1 MRVRSITLLIGL
13 EVVKVWNVMYDY
25 LMYLDPENKV
35 KQLNIV
41 NIAKLNSNIKVV
53 LDSKEWESFEG
64 NYYLVDLPLDNS
76 ASSWVS

>member
-1 MRVRSITLLIGL
+1 MVFRKSFLREISRVRSITLLIGL

-53 LDSKEWESFEG
+53 LDSKEW
-64 NYYLVDLPLDNS
+64 
-76 ASSWVS
+76 

>member
-64 NYYLVDLPLDNS
+64 N
-76 ASSWVS
+76 

>member
-1 MRVRSITLLIGL
+1 MITVMVFRKSFLREILRVRSITLLIGL

-64 NYYLVDLPLDNS
+64 N
-76 ASSWVS
+76 